1 MIVGMGEDD
10 HQADYVHDDDLLV
23 DAPMKLLEPGGVSSL
38 PLWAPM
44 LVMLR
49 ACLLCYNLY
58 DGGFLHFWRKK
69 KGNISDFCFDKP
81 KACSFP
87 YKHSAPVRFITC
99 FELPCQLHPS
109 GITTTTNM
117 TNCKVKHCAVQA
129 LCFPRCIFPIV
140 FALHWNALDKI
151 YPSLHHCV
159 HLLSPVL
166 AGPSLAFTQPLHCY
180 CKMWKWVWSWS

>member
-58 DGGFLHFWRKK
+58 DGVFFTFLKK
-69 KGNISDFCFDKP
+69 K
-81 KACSFP
+81 
-87 YKHSAPVRFITC
+87 
-99 FELPCQLHPS
+99 
-109 GITTTTNM
+109 
-117 TNCKVKHCAVQA
+117 KVKH
-129 LCFPRCIFPIV
+129 L
-140 FALHWNALDKI
+140 
-151 YPSLHHCV
+151 
-159 HLLSPVL
+159 
-166 AGPSLAFTQPLHCY
+166 
-180 CKMWKWVWSWS
+180 